1 MGTEKFGAYTA
12 LKALYDDRGGK
23 FKKCDKKKVAA
34 MFGVHI
40 QQIQRLWSNAKQ
52 QADQGLEVDVT
63 SKRKG
68 PQTIQ
73 RRCNS

>member
-1 MGTEKFGAYTA
+1 MLTSLLFLFLVGFQQPMLRLRKTLNDTEKFGAYTA

-40 QQIQRLWSNAKQ
+40 Q
-52 QADQGLEVDVT
+52 
-63 SKRKG
+63 
-68 PQTIQ
+68 
-73 RRCNS
+73 